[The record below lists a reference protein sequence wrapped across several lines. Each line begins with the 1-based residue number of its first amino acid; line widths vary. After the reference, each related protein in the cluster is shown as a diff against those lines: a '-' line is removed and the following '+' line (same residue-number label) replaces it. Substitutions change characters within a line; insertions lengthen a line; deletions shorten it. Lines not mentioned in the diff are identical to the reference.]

1 MRKIKSVITYRGAV
15 EGLQEEMYC
24 EHLKRLINNNKEF
37 SKRVNFLF
45 KNNHGGSPT
54 TIVKKAKQNS
64 LNSDNYNV
72 AIYDRDFKD
81 DFIESINLAKKYEII
96 PAYSNQNFN
105 YFLILHKK
113 YIYKQTTK
121 TDNYEKEIIKTY
133 HLDKDADVKSKESI
147 TKILEQIN
155 LKDVKLAIEN
165 IKRVNVETK
174 NIQKQIAPNIFEQ
187 PFLNILEFLE
197 NIFEKVI

>member
-1 MRKIKSVITYRGAV
+1 MRKTKSVITYRGAV

-105 YFLILHKK
+105 YVLILHKK
-113 YIYKQTTK
+113 YI
-121 TDNYEKEIIKTY
+121 
-133 HLDKDADVKSKESI
+133 
-147 TKILEQIN
+147 
-155 LKDVKLAIEN
+155 
-165 IKRVNVETK
+165 
-174 NIQKQIAPNIFEQ
+174 
-187 PFLNILEFLE
+187 
-197 NIFEKVI
+197 